1 MYLCK
6 LATAKYYL
14 SIAKSGNNVIRD
26 VFWVYS
32 FQKDNVNVN
41 VNLYSTSTQKITTL
55 MCSICRVLFKKKRQ
69 QCPADANCFGTSSM
83 SLVQQQRRCD
93 SRTYRAETVKQQVD
107 GGWRNKDAAFS
118 NLSDWCIQLRQI
130 IRCLAMQALVHLYIF
145 AVVYLRAELR

>member
-1 MYLCK
+1 MGVGKGMYKRFGKVGFFTCVYLCK

-41 VNLYSTSTQKITTL
+41 VNLYSTSTQKITPL

-69 QCPADANCFGTSSM
+69 QCTKKTVNLHVRLTQIVLEQVPCRWSSN
-83 SLVQQQRRCD
+83 SEGA
-93 SRTYRAETVKQQVD
+93 TA
-107 GGWRNKDAAFS
+107 
-118 NLSDWCIQLRQI
+118 
-130 IRCLAMQALVHLYIF
+130 VHI
-145 AVVYLRAELR
+145 ELKP